1 MREYTILVGSY
12 APAQAQGIHLFRLR
26 ADPLRLEP
34 AGGQSGISNPSY
46 LAASADG
53 SLVYAVMED
62 MEFDGQFGGGAAAF
76 RRRGDRLEPLDR
88 LPTGGTL
95 PCHLLLDE
103 PNRALYVSNYLS
115 GSLSMFRLAADGS
128 LAGRTDLDRH
138 AGRGPDPDR
147 QEGPHAHFAGFA
159 PDGRGLYCVD
169 LGLDRLCLYA
179 PDPASGRLCR
189 QPRGDIALPG
199 GTGPRHFAVLPGRP
213 GWLYVVCELS
223 SEVYAVEQTA
233 DGGRIAGRVSTLAGD
248 VPGSTCAAIKASPD
262 GRFLYAS
269 NRGDDSIA
277 VIAAGP
283 QPGGLTLMQCQPT
296 GGRNPRDL
304 LVLEDLVLAAN
315 QDGGGITGFARDP
328 QTGLLS
334 GPVLQADCPQPV
346 CLVAVP

>member
-12 APAQAQGIHLFRLR
+12 APAQAQGIHLFHLR

-159 PDGRGLYCVD
+159 PDGRGGTLPCPA
-169 LGLDRLCLYA
+169 A
-179 PDPASGRLCR
+179 PARGTLRCCPAAPAGCMLSASLARKYTRWNRPPAAG
-189 QPRGDIALPG
+189 GSPG
-199 GTGPRHFAVLPGRP
+199 GSPPWRAMCR
-213 GWLYVVCELS
+213 
-223 SEVYAVEQTA
+223 
-233 DGGRIAGRVSTLAGD
+233 
-248 VPGSTCAAIKASPD
+248 AAPARRS
-262 GRFLYAS
+262 R
-269 NRGDDSIA
+269 RRR
-277 VIAAGP
+277 
-283 QPGGLTLMQCQPT
+283 T
-296 GGRNPRDL
+296 GGSCMPPTAGTTASR
-304 LVLEDLVLAAN
+304 
-315 QDGGGITGFARDP
+315 
-328 QTGLLS
+328 
-334 GPVLQADCPQPV
+334 
-346 CLVAVP
+346 

>member
-189 QPRGDIALPG
+189 QPQGDIALPG

-213 GWLYVVCELS
+213 GWLYVVC
-223 SEVYAVEQTA
+223 
-233 DGGRIAGRVSTLAGD
+233 
-248 VPGSTCAAIKASPD
+248 
-262 GRFLYAS
+262 
-269 NRGDDSIA
+269 
-277 VIAAGP
+277 
-283 QPGGLTLMQCQPT
+283 
-296 GGRNPRDL
+296 
-304 LVLEDLVLAAN
+304 
-315 QDGGGITGFARDP
+315 
-328 QTGLLS
+328 
-334 GPVLQADCPQPV
+334 
-346 CLVAVP
+346 

>member
-53 SLVYAVMED
+53 SLVYALMEN

-115 GSLSMFRLAADGS
+115 GSLSMFWLAADGS

-189 QPRGDIALPG
+189 QPRGGHCPARRHRPAALCGAARP
-199 GTGPRHFAVLPGRP
+199 PRLAV
-213 GWLYVVCELS
+213 C
-223 SEVYAVEQTA
+223 
-233 DGGRIAGRVSTLAGD
+233 
-248 VPGSTCAAIKASPD
+248 
-262 GRFLYAS
+262 
-269 NRGDDSIA
+269 
-277 VIAAGP
+277 
-283 QPGGLTLMQCQPT
+283 
-296 GGRNPRDL
+296 
-304 LVLEDLVLAAN
+304 
-315 QDGGGITGFARDP
+315 
-328 QTGLLS
+328 
-334 GPVLQADCPQPV
+334 
-346 CLVAVP
+346 CLRA